1 MKYNDLLVIDIKRRK
16 LDTAIS
22 FALSNQTRAVIV
34 GLAERENLS
43 LGEAARELL
52 DAGIAAKGLEC

>member
-1 MKYNDLLVIDIKRRK
+1 MKPRK

-22 FALSNQTRAVIV
+22 FALSNRTQAIIAQV
-34 GLAERENLS
+34 AEEGNLS

-52 DAGIAAKGLEC
+52 TAEIEVKGIKVSE